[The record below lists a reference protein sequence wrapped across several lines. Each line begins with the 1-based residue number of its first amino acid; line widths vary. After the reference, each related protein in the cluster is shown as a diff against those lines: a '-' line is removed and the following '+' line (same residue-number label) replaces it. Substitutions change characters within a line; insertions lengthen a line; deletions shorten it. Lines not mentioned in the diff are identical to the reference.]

1 MGFSSFQLK
10 CGLVVKIEVLVL
22 LGEVKIYDLYKPP
35 IVLKQGKVNK
45 ILSVLNIEAVGFI
58 VVFPHLFPVVQ
69 FTCTAHV
76 TVHCSLKS
84 C

>member
-35 IVLKQGKVNK
+35 IVLKQGKVN
-45 ILSVLNIEAVGFI
+45 
-58 VVFPHLFPVVQ
+58 Q
-69 FTCTAHV
+69 
-76 TVHCSLKS
+76 
-84 C
+84 

>member
-1 MGFSSFQLK
+1 MIYIS
-10 CGLVVKIEVLVL
+10 L
-22 LGEVKIYDLYKPP
+22 LLYSNKERL
-35 IVLKQGKVNK
+35 INK
-45 ILSVLNIEAVGFI
+45 ILSDLNIEAVGFI

-76 TVHCSLKS
+76 TVHVHCSLKS